1 MLSLQLICC
10 TAPGRWCFILIT
22 KHGFPLIPVWVPP
35 HYHSLKPLL
44 QQSVKPC
51 CCTCGCQYCRSP
63 ASCPAL
69 PTPTL
74 QAATAADGS
83 TPAILAAALHT
94 STTAAYTNALQRVL
108 STSGLDVGWSVT
120 EVQTQL
126 EGFYQELSNVA
137 ALPCW
142 NADAAV
148 KGVMARLAEREE
160 GLRLARAPKGGLRT
174 ALVQAAL
181 LQVIEER

>member
-1 MLSLQLICC
+1 M
-10 TAPGRWCFILIT
+10 
-22 KHGFPLIPVWVPP
+22 K
-35 HYHSLKPLL
+35 
-44 QQSVKPC
+44 
-51 CCTCGCQYCRSP
+51 
-63 ASCPAL
+63 
-69 PTPTL
+69 
-74 QAATAADGS
+74 AATAADGS

-94 STTAAYTNALQRVL
+94 STTAAYTTALQRLL

-120 EVQTQL
+120 EVQTEL

-148 KGVMARLAEREE
+148 KGMVARLAEREE
-160 GLRLARAPKGGLRT
+160 GLALVRAPESGLRT

-181 LQVIEER
+181 LQLIEER